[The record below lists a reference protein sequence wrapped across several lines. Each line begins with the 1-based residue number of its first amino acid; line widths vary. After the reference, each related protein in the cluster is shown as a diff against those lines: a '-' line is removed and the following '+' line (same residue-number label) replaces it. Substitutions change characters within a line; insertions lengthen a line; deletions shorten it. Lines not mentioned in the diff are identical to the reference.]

1 MSTDNI
7 KFDVVEGE
15 DGGDGISV
23 PFIPVAPMSTAAPSS
38 NLETRTEDVPF
49 DEKIRLY
56 VAQNKPKLYILTP
69 CYGSQCYV
77 NYVTCLMNT
86 IGLFSRYGFP
96 LQVEF
101 CRNDSL
107 VSRARNNLVARAM
120 ADPETTHIFFI
131 DSDITWNPIDIFKL
145 ILADKPLIGGVYP
158 LKNYQWSKLVK
169 DPQNPFNTNI
179 VQSLLAKKKQSQLA
193 AMVSDEDMIQNN
205 LLSYNINY
213 LQNYLT
219 IDNNLAQVKHL
230 ATGFMMIQRNTL
242 DKMMKAFPSTKYV
255 DDVHFLKEHENQYA
269 YALFDCGVED
279 GHYLSEDWLFCH
291 RWTKMGGSIWI
302 DVSINLTHTGIEDY
316 KGSYIASIV

>member
-1 MSTDNI
+1 MSSDNI

-15 DGGDGISV
+15 DGDVGISV
-23 PFIPVAPMSTAAPSS
+23 PLIPVTPASSASPSS
-38 NLETRTEDVPF
+38 NLETRTEDVSF
-49 DEKIRLY
+49 EEKIRFY
-56 VAQNKPKLYILTP
+56 IAQNKPKLYILTP

-86 IGLFSRYGFP
+86 IGLFSRHGFP

-107 VSRARNNLVARAM
+107 VTRARNNLVARAM
-120 ADPETTHIFFI
+120 SDPEMTHIFFI
-131 DSDITWNPIDIFKL
+131 DSDITWNPVDIFKL
-145 ILADKPLIGGVYP
+145 ILADKPLVGGVYP
-158 LKNYQWSKLVK
+158 LKNYQWNKLVK

-179 VQSLLAKKKQSQLA
+179 VQSLLTKKNQSQLSS
-193 AMVSDEDMIQNN
+193 VSDEEMIQTN

-255 DDVHFLKEHENQYA
+255 DDVHFLKEHENRYA

-291 RWTKMGGSIWI
+291 RWTKMGGTIWI

-316 KGSYIASIV
+316 RGSYIASII